1 MKKIILS
8 IILFFNLNFSY
19 ADNNTYTPP
28 HVHEQCRSRE
38 VGQEAGSTA
47 GTVAGITAGIYVAT
61 QIGITGCVATG
72 WWTAGVGCLVSAGS
86 GALIG
91 LYLGNLVGEEI
102 GELFCEDK
110 GEVLR

>member
-19 ADNNTYTPP
+19 AHDNNNNHY
-28 HVHEQCRSRE
+28 HEQCRSQE

-47 GTVAGITAGIYVAT
+47 GTFAGIAAGTYVAT

-72 WWTAGVGCLVSAGS
+72 WWTAGIGCVVSVGT

-91 LYLGNLVGEEI
+91 LYLGNWGGEKI
-102 GELFCEDK
+102 GEIFCEDK
-110 GEVLR
+110 SGVSR